1 MTCDQ
6 FVPSR
11 APARQWTTCTPKGG
25 SCGKRFPDAARGT
38 RERPRFVDILAQ
50 PRPAALLPAPDRL
63 RPLTQFPSPLRGG
76 SRRPAWPSSPTP
88 GCAGPADEGVGGGAA
103 WRSGRFAEIRSD
115 LRSSSASPCLV
126 IGWRRPPRAKRDR
139 QVRGALGQVRGA
151 FGQVRALAPACRPVV
166 RGGWVQPWVPGN
178 PLFFPLS
185 MRSCEFQTGG
195 VHRGLPPRAD
205 CWKCLSS
212 FLLGENCK
220 NVTVPSSRATPPW
233 TRPIPSGLGSRA
245 GSGLVSAWMGD
256 QDGGPPGKPRC
267 RRRKK

>member
-1 MTCDQ
+1 MWKE
-6 FVPSR
+6 VPRRSVGNPRAAAFCRYSGAASASR
-11 APARQWTTCTPKGG
+11 APAGSRPAPTPD
-25 SCGKRFPDAARGT
+25 SVPLSACVVARGAP
-38 RERPRFVDILAQ
+38 RGRPPRPRG
-50 PRPAALLPAPDRL
+50 ALGL
-63 RPLTQFPSPLRGG
+63 LTGG
-76 SRRPAWPSSPTP
+76 GR
-88 GCAGPADEGVGGGAA
+88 GAA

-139 QVRGALGQVRGA
+139 QVRGALGQVCGA
-151 FGQVRALAPACRPVV
+151 LGQVRALAPACRPVV

-178 PLFFPLS
+178 PLFFPPS

-212 FLLGENCK
+212 FLLGEKLSSKCDRAVFQGHTALDTPDPVWPRK
-220 NVTVPSSRATPPW
+220 PSRV
-233 TRPIPSGLGSRA
+233 RPGQCL
-245 GSGLVSAWMGD
+245 
-256 QDGGPPGKPRC
+256 DGGPPGKPRC

>member
-1 MTCDQ
+1 MWKE
-6 FVPSR
+6 VPRRSVGNPRAAAFCRYSGAASASR
-11 APARQWTTCTPKGG
+11 APAGSRPAPTPDSVPLSPAWWLAAPRVAVLPDPGVRWACRRGWGG
-25 SCGKRFPDAARGT
+25 EALPGARGGL
-38 RERPRFVDILAQ
+38 PRS
-50 PRPAALLPAPDRL
+50 ALI
-63 RPLTQFPSPLRGG
+63 
-76 SRRPAWPSSPTP
+76 
-88 GCAGPADEGVGGGAA
+88 CV
-103 WRSGRFAEIRSD
+103 
-115 LRSSSASPCLV
+115 SSASPCLV

-139 QVRGALGQVRGA
+139 QVRGALGQVR
-151 FGQVRALAPACRPVV
+151 ALAPACRPVV

-178 PLFFPLS
+178 PLFFPPS

-212 FLLGENCK
+212 FLLGKNCK
-220 NVTVPSSRATPPW
+220 NVTVRSSRATPPW

-267 RRRKK
+267 VGVKNNK

>member
-1 MTCDQ
+1 MWKE
-6 FVPSR
+6 VPRRSVGNPRAAAFCRYSGAASASR
-11 APARQWTTCTPKGG
+11 APAG
-25 SCGKRFPDAARGT
+25 S
-38 RERPRFVDILAQ
+38 
-50 PRPAALLPAPDRL
+50 RPA
-63 RPLTQFPSPLRGG
+63 
-76 SRRPAWPSSPTP
+76 PTP
-88 GCAGPADEGVGGGAA
+88 DSVPLSACVVARVLPDPGVRWACRRGGGAA

-126 IGWRRPPRAKRDR
+126 IGWRRPPRAKRER
-139 QVRGALGQVRGA
+139 QVRGAL
-151 FGQVRALAPACRPVV
+151 GQVRALAPACRPVV

-178 PLFFPLS
+178 PLFFPPS

-212 FLLGENCK
+212 FLLGKNCK
-220 NVTVPSSRATPPW
+220 NVTVRSSRATPPW
-233 TRPIPSGLGSRA
+233 TRRIPSGLGA
-245 GSGLVSAWMGD
+245 VSAWMGD

>member
-25 SCGKRFPDAARGT
+25 SCGKRFPDAAWGT

-63 RPLTQFPSPLRGG
+63 RPLTQFPSP
-76 SRRPAWPSSPTP
+76 PAWWLAAPRVAVLPDP
-88 GCAGPADEGVGGGAA
+88 GVRWACRRGWGGGAA

-115 LRSSSASPCLV
+115 LRSSSASPCRV

-139 QVRGALGQVRGA
+139 QVRGALGQVR
-151 FGQVRALAPACRPVV
+151 ALAPACRPVV
-166 RGGWVQPWVPGN
+166 PGGPVQPWVPGN
-178 PLFFPLS
+178 PLFFPPS

-212 FLLGENCK
+212 FLLGEK
-220 NVTVPSSRATPPW
+220 
-233 TRPIPSGLGSRA
+233 L
-245 GSGLVSAWMGD
+245 
-256 QDGGPPGKPRC
+256 
-267 RRRKK
+267 

>member
-1 MTCDQ
+1 MGYIFCSNMTCDQ
-6 FVPSR
+6 FGPSR

-25 SCGKRFPDAARGT
+25 SCGKRFPDAAWGT

-63 RPLTQFPSPLRGG
+63 RPLTQFPSP
-76 SRRPAWPSSPTP
+76 PAWWLAAPRVAVLPDP
-88 GCAGPADEGVGGGAA
+88 GVRWACRRGWWWGGAA

-139 QVRGALGQVRGA
+139 QVRGALGQVR
-151 FGQVRALAPACRPVV
+151 ALAPACRPVV

-178 PLFFPLS
+178 PLFFPPS

-212 FLLGENCK
+212 FLLGEKLSSKCDRAFFQGHAALDTPDPVWPRK
-220 NVTVPSSRATPPW
+220 PSRV
-233 TRPIPSGLGSRA
+233 RPGQCL
-245 GSGLVSAWMGD
+245 
-256 QDGGPPGKPRC
+256 DGGPPGKPRC
-267 RRRKK
+267 HRRKK